1 MLFLSETM
9 GQSELLTRI
18 LAHPFLFIA
27 IILLVKVAIIIGLI
41 WLAAKANSEEFDYEE
56 MAKQNAKAFDYDRL
70 AKAIAR
76 EMKETKDV

>member
-56 MAKQNAKAFDYDRL
+56 KWQNKTQKLSIMIDWQKPL
-70 AKAIAR
+70 PEK
-76 EMKETKDV
+76 